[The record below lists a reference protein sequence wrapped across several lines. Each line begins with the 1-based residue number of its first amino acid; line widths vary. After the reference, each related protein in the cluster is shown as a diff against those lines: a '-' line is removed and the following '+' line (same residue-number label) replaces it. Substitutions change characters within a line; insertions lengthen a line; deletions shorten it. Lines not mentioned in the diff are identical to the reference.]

1 MTTGYP
7 PSSGDNDATIAAD
20 GFAPSHDLQRIAAT
34 RPDLHPI
41 LAVNPAT
48 PQSVLDLL
56 AHSDNV
62 AVKEALARRSRQGTA
77 QTDEAAPPAQSQAS
91 EQIDAM
97 APTMAVGAARPQ
109 QSTGY
114 GSAPQGYGTV
124 TGASGS
130 TDIAQPPGA
139 DRPISQPSVPSASP
153 VAQPGPRQTGSIGY
167 PAMNQPAMGAPPGQP
182 AFNGPPVQAAPALR
196 PKRRRGATAVAVFL
210 PIILVL
216 AATGGACW
224 YFFGPSDAK
233 IINRHI
239 ELSDDWKDG
248 SVKKWDADVAAS
260 ATPLVVGD
268 HFLTYESSNHT
279 LTAYTIA
286 DSGMTKAWDLEV
298 GGDSSDPS
306 TSFESMAYSWGD
318 DKVVYGPTIIDLSSG
333 KQGSVP
339 WSESQSAIIADGIA
353 ISCDT
358 ENQCTA
364 WESPQKK
371 KWTITIPAEDGVNF
385 SSMRGNVNVVTHKK
399 HKYITINNVVLDL
412 ADGKTKV
419 LGGDKAK
426 ATTNTDY
433 AEDGWVVYEKN
444 ALNPGPDDPWSVV
457 EYDLDGKQLS
467 AYFVDPKKEESPLI
481 YPEHYLLTIKQIHA
495 YHKKNESPAPMTG
508 LRDSGSSC
516 INMLVPKVGKS
527 FTIPNLEKK
536 KENEA
541 FCASGATL
549 SPKKKAVKLKAQAQ
563 VDPNAFLYLM
573 DVKREKQVEF
583 AGIFWERGDSLIV
596 VKPDLIIGYMR
607 DLGKARGYK
616 PEL

>member
-1 MTTGYP
+1 
-7 PSSGDNDATIAAD
+7 
-20 GFAPSHDLQRIAAT
+20 
-34 RPDLHPI
+34 
-41 LAVNPAT
+41 
-48 PQSVLDLL
+48 
-56 AHSDNV
+56 
-62 AVKEALARRSRQGTA
+62 
-77 QTDEAAPPAQSQAS
+77 
-91 EQIDAM
+91 
-97 APTMAVGAARPQ
+97 
-109 QSTGY
+109 
-114 GSAPQGYGTV
+114 
-124 TGASGS
+124 
-130 TDIAQPPGA
+130 
-139 DRPISQPSVPSASP
+139 
-153 VAQPGPRQTGSIGY
+153 
-167 PAMNQPAMGAPPGQP
+167 
-182 AFNGPPVQAAPALR
+182 
-196 PKRRRGATAVAVFL
+196 
-210 PIILVL
+210 
-216 AATGGACW
+216 
-224 YFFGPSDAK
+224 
-233 IINRHI
+233 
-239 ELSDDWKDG
+239 
-248 SVKKWDADVAAS
+248 
-260 ATPLVVGD
+260 
-268 HFLTYESSNHT
+268 
-279 LTAYTIA
+279 
-286 DSGMTKAWDLEV
+286 MTKAWDLEV

-399 HKYITINNVVLDL
+399 HKYITINNVILDL

-467 AYFVDPKKEESPLI
+467 AYFMDPKKNNETPV
-481 YPEHYLLTIKQIHA
+481 YPEHSLLTIKQTHA
-495 YHKKNESPAPMTG
+495 YNTKNESPAPMKA
-508 LRDSGSSC
+508 LRSSVTSC
-516 INMLVPKVGKS
+516 IDSLSPKIGGM
-527 FTIPNLEKK
+527 FTIPNLERK

-549 SPKKKAVKLKAQAQ
+549 SPKKKAVKLKSQAQ

-573 DVKREKQVEF
+573 DVKKGKRVEF

-616 PEL
+616 PGL